1 MTMIASNQTFII
13 AAYAL
18 TWVTMLG
25 YLLHLAR
32 RDARARAAHARVAA
46 GAGGRVSA

>member
-18 TWVTMLG
+18 TWVAMLG
-25 YLLHLAR
+25 YLLHLTR
-32 RDARARAAHARVAA
+32 CDARARAANARAA
-46 GAGGRVSA
+46 SADGRSA